1 MKKLSTLSSSLLKG
15 TKLLN
20 LDAKKKAKEG
30 KSRTRHANS
39 RRNQLMRRS
48 MQGLSQRDIWL
59 DSEKMPWANSRQWV
73 SSLNHVIDQ

>member
-15 TKLLN
+15 TKLPSS
-20 LDAKKKAKEG
+20 DAKKKAKEG

-48 MQGLSQRDIWL
+48 MQG
-59 DSEKMPWANSRQWV
+59 
-73 SSLNHVIDQ
+73 